1 MVSLQPLGSLNATT
15 DFPLDNRLGLRWPL
29 EDNPETISESS
40 FSPLRCM
47 IVQAYLPSAER
58 IASVG
63 VEMFTLQLPC
73 TCCNRRVL
81 LQQLMLTTVAIVSKG
96 RGDHYSLLLRVF
108 LQWLGITSGNLFRY
122 KPIGPLNEKESCPQP
137 IGYNINFGVTYFTGP
152 TLPTTS
158 AEWKH

>member
-1 MVSLQPLGSLNATT
+1 MPQQIFHWITGTEMAIGGQSRNNFWAELQSTQMY
-15 DFPLDNRLGLRWPL
+15 DC
-29 EDNPETISESS
+29 S
-40 FSPLRCM
+40 
-47 IVQAYLPSAER
+47 SAEH
-58 IASVG
+58 ITSVG
-63 VEMFTLQLPC
+63 VEMVTLQLPC
-73 TCCNRRVL
+73 TCCNRRLL
-81 LQQLMLTTVAIVSKG
+81 LQQLMLTTAAIVSKG